1 MRSKR
6 FVTLAASLALATT
19 LIAGVLAA
27 PWGARSAHA
36 AAPSGELASAFASA
50 AQQYGVP
57 QQLLMAISYSE
68 THWNAHLAS
77 SPDNGDSGAT
87 ESVYGPMSLYLD
99 PNGSGTVAQAAAD
112 LGVSLA
118 RVETDPTT
126 NIAGAAA
133 VLVDDSKT
141 TNNGQKPPSND
152 VNQWYGAVAKYVGN
166 DLYEPAKWFANN
178 VYALMQSGVDGVAT
192 DGERLSVPAQAVNPE
207 TSQIDILNL
216 THLQPGPSDY
226 PNTNEWVPSGG
237 KHYGSSNRPKNGL
250 FIQYIVI
257 HDTEE
262 DYPGTIRTFRNP
274 GGCCSANY
282 VVDGEAGGAYP
293 TVTQLVHNKDIA
305 YQAGNY
311 WVNQHSIGIEH
322 VGFADA
328 PNGYYTQKLYDASAQ
343 LVAYLCAVYNI
354 PIDRAHILGHG
365 SVPGPSQVYVHGMH
379 WDPGPFWDWAYYLNR
394 VRYYYAQ
401 WTSGTPAVG
410 VPAQY
415 QTSRTAVRAVAVN
428 AAHDGASDIPSWTGG
443 TYTNFANV
451 TTTPGGSTL
460 VKGASDPSTWV
471 TPSNYNA
478 ADFSCDNL
486 PNATQ
491 SSSGAWTEDTNSD
504 LRAKSEYQQA
514 FALLNQTTVNGV
526 TYDEIDFNGT
536 PGWVKASDT
545 TDGWGAIV
553 TFGGT
558 TTIYGQPTLTSGHA
572 ICNDA
577 SNGFSRVGQS
587 YVSQNIYADPATGIT
602 WYEIYYNHRIAWVPN
617 SEVTVS

>member
-1 MRSKR
+1 MRSTR

-262 DYPGTIRTFRNP
+262 DYPSTIRTFRNP

>member
-1 MRSKR
+1 MQSKR

-19 LIAGVLAA
+19 LIAGAFAA
-27 PWGARSAHA
+27 SWDARPARAS
-36 AAPSGELASAFASA
+36 APSGELASAFASA

-68 THWNAHLAS
+68 THWNAHLAT

-99 PNGSGTVAQAAAD
+99 PDGSGTVAQAAAD
-112 LGVSLA
+112 LGVSVA
-118 RVETDPTT
+118 QVETDPTT

-141 TNNGQKPPSND
+141 TNNGKKPPSND

-166 DLYEPAKWFANN
+166 DLYEPAKWFAND

-192 DGERLSVPAQAVNPE
+192 DGERLSVPAQAVNPA

-226 PNTNEWVPSGG
+226 PNTDEWIPSGG
-237 KHYGSSNRPKNGL
+237 KHYGASNRPKNGL
-250 FIQYIVI
+250 FVQYIVI

-293 TVTQLVHNKDIA
+293 AVTQLVHNKDIA
-305 YQAGNY
+305 YHAGNY

-365 SVPGPSQVYVHGMH
+365 SVPGPSQVYTHGMH

-415 QTSRTAVRAVAVN
+415 QTSRTAIRAVAVN

-471 TPSNYNA
+471 TPSDYNA

-486 PNATQ
+486 PDATQ
-491 SSSGAWTEDTNSD
+491 NSSGVWTEDTNSD

-536 PGWVKASDT
+536 PGWVSASDT
-545 TDGWGAIV
+545 ADSWGAIV
-553 TFGGT
+553 TFGGST
-558 TTIYGQPTLTSGHA
+558 TVYGQPTLSSGHA
-572 ICNDA
+572 ICDDA

-587 YVSQNIYADPATGIT
+587 YVSQNIYTDPASGIT

>member
-451 TTTPGGSTL
+451 TTTPGGSAL

>member
-293 TVTQLVHNKDIA
+293 TVTQLVHIKDIA

>member
-6 FVTLAASLALATT
+6 FISLAASVAVATT
-19 LIAGVLAA
+19 LIAGALVA
-27 PWGARSAHA
+27 PWGARPAQAS
-36 AAPSGELASAFASA
+36 PSGALASAFASA
-50 AQQYGVP
+50 AQRYGVP

-68 THWNAHLAS
+68 THWNAHLATTAA
-77 SPDNGDSGAT
+77 NGDSGSS

-99 PNGSGTVAQAAAD
+99 PDGSGTVAQAAAD
-112 LGVSLA
+112 LGVSVA
-118 RVETDPTT
+118 QVETDPAT

-141 TNNGQKPPSND
+141 TNNGNKPPSTD
-152 VNQWYGAVAKYVGN
+152 INQWYGAVAKYVGD
-166 DLYEPAKWFANN
+166 DLYEPAKWFADN
-178 VYALMQSGVDGVAT
+178 VYALMQSGVSDVAT
-192 DGERLSVPAQAVNPE
+192 DGERLSVPAQAVNPA
-207 TSQIDILNL
+207 TSQINILNL

-226 PNTNEWVPSGG
+226 PLTNEWIPSGG
-237 KHYGSSNRPKNGL
+237 KHYGASNRPKNGL

-305 YQAGNY
+305 YHAGNY

-401 WTSGTPAVG
+401 WTSGAPAVG

-415 QTSRTAVRAVAVN
+415 QTSRAAIRSVAVN
-428 AAHDGASDIPSWTGG
+428 AAHDSASDIDSWTGG
-443 TYTNFANV
+443 TYVNFANV

-471 TPSNYNA
+471 SPSDYNA

-486 PNATQ
+486 PDATQ
-491 SSSGAWTEDTNSD
+491 NSSGVWTEDTNSD

-514 FALLNQTTVNGV
+514 FALLGQTTMDGV
-526 TYDEIDFNGT
+526 AYDEIDFNGT
-536 PGWVKASDT
+536 PGWVKDSDT
-545 TDGWGAIV
+545 ASGWGAIV
-553 TFGGT
+553 TFGST
-558 TTIYGQPTLTSGHA
+558 TTIYGQPTLSSGHA
-572 ICNDA
+572 ICDDV
-577 SNGFSRVGQS
+577 SNGFSRVGQA
-587 YVSQNIYADPATGIT
+587 YVSQNIYTDPATGIT